1 MTTLHDVPAEMLIDN
16 VAQKLKKDMKVKPPE
31 WALFAKTGAHK
42 ELSPDNADW
51 WFIRC
56 ASILRRIYIDGPV
69 GVSRLRS
76 FYGGRHRNGVKPVH
90 FSKGSG
96 SIARE
101 ALQQLEKAGFVIT
114 QKTGRVVS
122 PVGRS
127 FLDDTANEVKQEL
140 VKSNPAMAKYG

>member
-1 MTTLHDVPAEMLIDN
+1 MTTVYDVPAENLIN
-16 VAQKLKKDMKVKPPE
+16 STAQKLKNDNKVMPPE
-31 WALFAKTGAHK
+31 WARFAKTGAHK

-51 WFIRC
+51 WFVRC

-76 FYGGRHRNGVKPVH
+76 FYGGRHRNGVRPVH

-101 ALQQLEKAGFVIT
+101 ALQQLEKAGFVKA
-114 QKTGRVVS
+114 QKTGRIIS
-122 PVGRS
+122 SAGQS
-127 FLDDTANEVKQEL
+127 FLDNAANEVKSEL
-140 VKSNPAMAKYG
+140 AKSNPAIAKY